1 MVSEAIRSHLKKVIK
16 NKSLLSRVAQSNE
29 GGTFRILLEE
39 KGLVERLYSLLS
51 KYDKECDI
59 RYLIDMASIHERL
72 ADIEEEKVASLK
84 DSAELNREMIAA
96 LESFEGR

>member
-29 GGTFRILLEE
+29 GDTFRLLLEE
-39 KGLVERLYSLLS
+39 KGLIENLCSLLS
-51 KYDKECDI
+51 KYNEEQDI
-59 RYLIDMASIHERL
+59 NHLIEMASIHERL

-96 LESFEGR
+96 LESFEGC